1 MSKASSWVLRLL
13 SGVVLGAL
21 TLVPALQSASA
32 QSSAQWPSRP
42 VRLILPLGAGSGVDV
57 TARLM
62 GERLSKIWNQPV
74 VVENRPGGDSIIAMT
89 TVINANDDHIL
100 LMTPASSF
108 TAHPYLHDSLPYK
121 FSDLKPI
128 ARVSNTIV
136 VVAVPAELGANSIK
150 DLIAKVKAQPGK
162 LNWATAT
169 GANDLM
175 FLGWLKA
182 AGLNMVKV
190 PYKNTVDA
198 VSDLA
203 QNRIQAY
210 VAAYAIVRPRV
221 QEGKVKI
228 IALSN
233 TRRAASLPDIPTSGE
248 QDAPEL
254 TLDGLV
260 GLFGP
265 KTMSDAVR
273 DKIAA
278 DVMTVMKEPDVV
290 ARLTP
295 GGQTVSPGSP
305 KEFADEINS
314 QRETVAKIGDGLGVK
329 KAAE

>member
-1 MSKASSWVLRLL
+1 MISIARYLIAF
-13 SGVVLGAL
+13 AL
-21 TLVPALQSASA
+21 CAVAALAWPTP
-32 QSSAQWPSRP
+32 SSADSTSSAWPTRP
-42 VRLILPLGAGSGVDV
+42 VRLVLPLGPGSGVDV
-57 TARLM
+57 TARM
-62 GERLSKIWNQPV
+62 MADRLAKMWGQPV
-74 VVENRPGGDSIIAMT
+74 VVENRPGGDSIVAMT

-121 FSDLKPI
+121 FSDLKPV

-136 VVAVPAELGANSIK
+136 VVAVPADLGVKSVQELVAKIK
-150 DLIAKVKAQPGK
+150 AAPGK

-175 FLGWLKA
+175 FAGWLKA
-182 AGLNMVKV
+182 AGLDMVKV

-198 VSDLA
+198 VGDLA

-210 VAAYAIVRPRV
+210 VAAFAIVRSRV

-228 IALSN
+228 LALSN
-233 TRRAASLPDIPTSGE
+233 SKRVPSMPDVSTSIE
-248 QDAPEL
+248 QGAPEL

-260 GLFGP
+260 GILGP
-265 KTMSDAVR
+265 KSLSDKVR

-278 DVMTVMKEPDVV
+278 DVITVMKNPEVISK
-290 ARLTP
+290 LEP
-295 GGQTVSPGSP
+295 GGQVISPGSA

-314 QRETVAKIGDGLGVK
+314 QRSAVAKIGDGLGVK